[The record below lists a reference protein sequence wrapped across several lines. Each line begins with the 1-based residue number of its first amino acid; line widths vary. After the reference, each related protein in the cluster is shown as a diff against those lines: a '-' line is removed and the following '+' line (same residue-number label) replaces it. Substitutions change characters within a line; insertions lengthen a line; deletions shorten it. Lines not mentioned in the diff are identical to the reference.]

1 MVATQMFELG
11 TKVGSWGELFGYKAL
26 RTKVAS
32 GTVAVPLDRALDA
45 LDALLDLNSDIGPV
59 PLVFG
64 CRYVKKSPALLAFN
78 RWDRTFV
85 VSIDGVWNNDSLEF
99 FDKIPERMEVNNIPF
114 TQHWGKTN
122 GYTRQRI
129 EDVFGTDY
137 GKWIAARHALL
148 PDPADRDMF
157 ANQYLKA
164 RGLDI

>member
-78 RWDRTFV
+78 RWDPTFV